1 MRKATRLTRL
11 RWLLVASV
19 DVANL
24 TVFLS
29 VVQLAVMFTS
39 GLLPAAAVYAG
50 AAGLVVF
57 YALTT
62 RPFRILVR
70 NGPRP
75 TALLAVAGV
84 IALVYAAFGLIWLVP
99 AWIAMFAPFVRP
111 ATYLKLAIP
120 LTAACYVYFGVL
132 GGPVALAAIVPI
144 SIFVTG
150 GLYANVRVWWIFV
163 EAYDGQG
170 AKAALAVSEERLRFA
185 RDLNDLLGQSLVDI
199 SSRTGQAAAV
209 LAADPGRAE
218 REMFEVRDLA
228 RRSLREVRTTV
239 QDYRALDL
247 GEVLAS
253 VRAVLE
259 AADVQCEVDADL
271 DGLAPEARTLLA
283 AVVREGA
290 TNVLKHSAAQ
300 RCAITIRNGVLEM
313 SNDGV
318 SEAAGPPAGLRGL
331 SQRVRAAGGT
341 LTAGAEDGRH
351 VLRAAL

>member
-1 MRKATRLTRL
+1 MTRLTKI
-11 RWLLVASV
+11 RWLMMASGDMV
-19 DVANL
+19 NL
-24 TVFLS
+24 TVFIGLFQLYVLYTLGQVP
-29 VVQLAVMFTS
+29 VVL
-39 GLLPAAAVYAG
+39 AAAA
-50 AAGLVVF
+50 AAGLVAF
-57 YALTT
+57 YALAT
-62 RPFRILVR
+62 RPFRIAIR

-75 TALLAVAGV
+75 TVLLVVAGLL
-84 IALVYAAFGLIWLVP
+84 ALVYAVLGMIWPVP
-99 AWIAMFAPFVRP
+99 VWVAMLAPFVRR
-111 ATYLKLAIP
+111 ATYLKLAVPI
-120 LTAACYVYFGVL
+120 TVICCVYYGIM
-132 GGPVALAAIVPI
+132 GGLAAVVVVLLL
-144 SIFVTG
+144 SLFVMG
-150 GLYANVRVWWIFV
+150 GMLANAVIWRVSV
-163 EAYDGQG
+163 EAHDGQE

-185 RDLNDLLGQSLVDI
+185 RDLNDVLGQSLVDI
-199 SSRTGQAAAV
+199 SSRTGQAAAA

-228 RRSLREVRTTV
+228 RRSLREVRATV

-253 VRAVLE
+253 VQAVLE
-259 AADVQCEVDADL
+259 AAEVQCAIDADL

-318 SEAAGPPAGLRGL
+318 SMAAGPPAGLRGL
-331 SQRVRAAGGT
+331 SERVRAAGGT
-341 LTAGAEDGRH
+341 LTAGAEGGRY